1 HNPFRAGRRGKL
13 IEKWK
18 AWFDRYFGSEQHK
31 KRKYMLIIA
40 AIGLMIMLISNLFSS
55 MNEQSQKPQE
65 PKSMEEVENVTEV
78 SLKENVD
85 ELETEYKADL
95 EAMLNEIN
103 GVKKAELIVNNDATN
118 EQVYAKELIR
128 TSQTTDKTDKNGGER
143 KVEDESEETE
153 LFYVRSGEEELPVVV
168 QTKKPDVRGV
178 FVIAEGAEKPEV
190 KKWINESVSRVLDV
204 PSHRISV
211 MPK

>member
-1 HNPFRAGRRGKL
+1 M

-18 AWFDRYFGSEQHK
+18 AWFDRYFGSEKHK

-40 AIGLMIMLISNLFSS
+40 AIGLMIMLISNLFSG

-65 PKSMEEVENVTEV
+65 PKSMEEEENLTEV

-85 ELETEYKADL
+85 ELETEYEADL
-95 EAMLNEIN
+95 EAMLNQIN
-103 GVKKAELIVNNDATN
+103 GVKKAEVMVNVDATN
-118 EQVYAKELIR
+118 EQVYAKDLIR
-128 TSQTTDKTDKNGGER
+128 TSQTTDETDKNGGER

-153 LFYVRSGEEELPVVV
+153 LIYVRSGEEEVPVVV

-178 FVIAEGAEKPEV
+178 FVIAEGAEKPEL
-190 KKWINESVSRVLDV
+190 KKWISESISRVLDV